1 MKKEWILVP
10 LTCLTLLS
18 AGWAEAQGASR
29 IQRSGT
35 HVRINSARI
44 PVAARSGSLR
54 TVPPRNISGARRP
67 NSRNNAG
74 LNATRGSAN
83 PRFGGLNAAR
93 GNGVPA
99 LGGLNRGLGST
110 NGAGPLGGLLQQ
122 YLYNEY
128 GGGGRRYDPYAGEK
142 AQAKAYRDAAIAN
155 AVVNVVGILANAHQQ
170 RQYGGYATAPAPRGH
185 VERQRI
191 LVHEG
196 RTEEYRVWVP
206 QYRIPGTGEV
216 VLGHNETRRREIAP
230 VYEEREVWIPAP

>member
-18 AGWAEAQGASR
+18 TGWAEAQGASR
-29 IQRSGT
+29 IKRSGT
-35 HVRINSARI
+35 HVRVSSHRV
-44 PVAARSGSLR
+44 PSAARGRSSR
-54 TVPPRNISGARRP
+54 VTPPRSISSARRP

-74 LNATRGSAN
+74 LNATRGNAN
-83 PRFGGLNAAR
+83 PRFGGLNATRSNASPR
-93 GNGVPA
+93 FE
-99 LGGLNRGLGST
+99 GLNRGVGSA

-128 GGGGRRYDPYAGEK
+128 GGGRRYDPYAGEK
-142 AQAKAYRDAAIAN
+142 AHAKAYRDAAIAN
-155 AVVNVVGILANAHQQ
+155 AVVNVVGILATTHQQ
-170 RQYGGYATAPAPRGH
+170 RQYGVNTTAPAPRGH
-185 VERQRI
+185 VQRQRI

-196 RTEEYRVWVP
+196 RTEEYQVWVP